1 MLLFDVIKL
10 WVPQCTPRNTKV
22 HLARWNGREE
32 PHDQYLA
39 GTFEEWQRWQSMDYF
54 NREHVLSL
62 IQLPNTVTR
71 WLYAGLYR
79 PAGKAFHE
87 ATPEKKSHYIYDLE
101 RLTAADEW
109 RGRLYVQSPYK
120 ERNSWPTGERLEQE
134 LVVEELTREP
144 DTMATFPGFNQV
156 DITIAELDRI
166 VRNSLESWRTAL
178 ASVKGIYLITDKEG
192 ALYVGKADGA
202 DGLWGRWTT
211 YALTGHGN
219 NVALM
224 KEFGLAAPPERKFD
238 LRFSILEIAPTTAT
252 DLDKR
257 ETHWKKVLGS
267 RVHGYNRN

>member
-10 WVPQCTPRNTKV
+10 WVPQCTPRKTKV

-32 PHDQYLA
+32 PHDEYLA

-54 NREHVLSL
+54 NREYVLSL

-71 WLYAGLYR
+71 WLYVGLYR
-79 PAGKAFHE
+79 PTRKVFHE
-87 ATPEKKSHYIYDLE
+87 ATPENRPHYFYDLE

-109 RGRLYVQSPYK
+109 RGRLYVKSPYK

-134 LVVEELTREP
+134 LTVEELTREP

-156 DITIAELDRI
+156 DITMAELDRI

-178 ASVKGIYLITDKEG
+178 SSVKGVYLITDKDG

-202 DGLWGRWTT
+202 DGLWGRWAT

-238 LRFSILEIAPTTAT
+238 LRFSILEITPTTAT

-257 ETHWKKVLGS
+257 EAHWKKVLGS